1 VDPHEPASLRIGSFV
16 PLCNSGLLGIVR
28 CMNGLL
34 CAPTGLS
41 LPEPVQEHQVGE
53 PARLAG
59 QGGALVAQSAS
70 ARMLPFLRSLWSVP
84 Q

>member
-1 VDPHEPASLRIGSFV
+1 V

-41 LPEPVQEHQVGE
+41 LPEPVQEHRVGE

-59 QGGALVAQSAS
+59 EVSALVAQSAS
-70 ARMLPFLRSLWSVP
+70 ARILPSHRSVWSVP
-84 Q
+84 K